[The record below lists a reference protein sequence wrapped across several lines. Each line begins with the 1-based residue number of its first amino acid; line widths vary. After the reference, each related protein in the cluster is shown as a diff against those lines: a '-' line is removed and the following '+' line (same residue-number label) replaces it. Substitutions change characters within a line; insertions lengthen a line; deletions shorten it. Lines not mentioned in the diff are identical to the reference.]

1 MIDKMKCNE
10 LPLVSV
16 IIPTYCRPE
25 YFELALK
32 SVLNQTYKNIDI
44 FITDNSPDT
53 RTRDLMQSYLKK
65 YPNIKYEHHPEY
77 DAKGNWN
84 RAFAYDNPKAE
95 YVNWLMDD
103 DIFMPNK
110 IEYMV
115 DKFLKIKGLS
125 LVTSY
130 RQRIDEMGNIRP
142 DLHETKPIAQS
153 DTIFL
158 GKTIGKTIL
167 ATQCNFVG
175 EPTTVLIKKSFLKNG
190 TLGGCTPDDVH
201 FVSDFP
207 TWLYCLKNSN
217 MYYVAE
223 PLSQFRV
230 HAGQE
235 QNGIDCVGNGV
246 CKWAMETLYEFDHR
260 NYFDSTEDLLNASK
274 NWFEQLEYYV
284 NRLEK
289 LKGFNSAIAEDVI
302 KYAEKMIEYRETFY
316 KAKRGQF

>member
-1 MIDKMKCNE
+1 MKCNE

-77 DAKGNWN
+77 DAKGNWY
-84 RAFAYDNPKAE
+84 RALAYDNPKAE

-103 DIFMPNK
+103 DTFMPHK
-110 IEYMV
+110 IECMI
-115 DKFLKIKGLS
+115 DKFLKIKNLAI
-125 LVTSY
+125 VTSK
-130 RQRIDEMGNIRP
+130 RQVIDKDGNV
-142 DLHETKPIAQS
+142 KPGFPWLDPIVNN
-153 DTIFL
+153 DTLFY
-158 GKTIGKTIL
+158 GKTIGKALIT
-167 ATQCNFVG
+167 TQCNFVG

-207 TWLYCLKNSN
+207 TWLYCLRNAN
-217 MYYVAE
+217 MYYIVE

-230 HAGQE
+230 HDGQE
-235 QNGIDCVGNGV
+235 QHGVDSIGNGV

-260 NYFDSTEDLLNASK
+260 DYFNSTEDLLNASK
-274 NWFEQLEYYV
+274 KWFEQLEYYV
-284 NRLEK
+284 NRLEN